1 MPPRQTYIQFM
12 RNPRPWL
19 AIFLASAAVLAAWT
33 SFDVRV
39 AEPEHEVQAHL
50 GLLDAPTGALL
61 IDLDDDASESEQD
74 VIEELVH
81 DAIAPYDWPEGDEA
95 LGRVLSEEA
104 RLFAIEAPE
113 SEHGDVLRALAG
125 HEDVES
131 VEVERVWRLP
141 DGAVAGLPEASDE
154 DDADEARG
162 PFKPNDPYYKH
173 QWHLDQIQMP
183 QAWLRTRGEGVVVA
197 VIDTGVAYRDSGRFR
212 MAPDLK
218 NTRFVAGRDFVENDD
233 TPDDAH
239 GHGTHVAGT
248 VAQSTNNN
256 LGVAGVAPGAA
267 IMPIRVLDARGGGSW
282 GNVAAGIRW
291 AADHGA
297 DVINLSLG
305 GSTRSRAISTA
316 IAHAHRKGV
325 VVVAAAGNTGRGRVQ
340 YPGAD
345 RFAIGVGAVRFDE
358 TLSFYSSYGR
368 HLDVVAPGG
377 DLRVD
382 QNGDGMPDGV
392 LQNTILRGD
401 PSRHD
406 YLAYQGTSMAAP
418 HVAGVAAL
426 LKASGVSDPD
436 AVERILKDTAKD
448 KGDANRYGSGL
459 IQAEDA
465 LRSTR
470 NANTGRGAAALGFA
484 GLLLLGLRRREEL
497 GVGFAAPMA
506 VGAVSAGGLSLVPFG
521 AFAIAP
527 LALFGNFTLLALLV
541 IPLTLVALFYGV
553 EKARPWV
560 AGACFGVAGFALVE
574 AIFPTLSLGGAWVGP
589 VLVGIALISAF
600 LGRQVAKR

>member
-1 MPPRQTYIQFM
+1 MKSRETYSQFM
-12 RNPRPWL
+12 RKPRRFL
-19 AIFLASAAVLAAWT
+19 AIAAVGAVALTTWASW
-33 SFDVRV
+33 DVRR
-39 AEPEHEVQAHL
+39 AEPEHVAEPHL
-50 GLLDAPTGALL
+50 GLLDAPTGAIL

-74 VIEELVH
+74 AIEQLVH
-81 DAIAPYDWPEGDEA
+81 DAIAPYDWPEGDAA
-95 LGRVLSEEA
+95 LGRVLSDDA
-104 RLFAIEAPE
+104 RLFAIEAPA
-113 SEHGDVLRALAG
+113 SEHGDVLRALDG
-125 HEDVES
+125 HEDVEA
-131 VEVERVWRLP
+131 VEVERIWRLP
-141 DGAVAGLPEASDE
+141 DDAVGFLPTGS

-183 QAWLRTRGEGVVVA
+183 QAWLRSQGEGVVVA

-218 NTRFVAGRDFVENDD
+218 NTRFVPGRDFVENDD
-233 TPDDAH
+233 TPDDGH

-248 VAQSTNNN
+248 VAQSTNNG
-256 LGVAGVAPGAA
+256 LGVAGVAPRAA

-436 AVERILKDTAKD
+436 AVERILEDTAKD

-459 IQAEDA
+459 IQADAA

-470 NANTGRGAAALGFA
+470 DAGAGRGAAALGFA
-484 GLLLLGLRRREEL
+484 ALMLLGLRRRDEL
-497 GVGFAAPMA
+497 AIGFAAPA
-506 VGAVSAGGLSLVPFG
+506 ALGAVSAGGLG
-521 AFAIAP
+521 AFPLGALAIAP
-527 LALFGNFTLLALLV
+527 LALFGDFTLAAVAVL
-541 IPLTLVALFYGV
+541 PLTLVALFYGV

-589 VLVGIALISAF
+589 VLVGIAVISAF

>member
-1 MPPRQTYIQFM
+1 MPPSQTYIQFM
-12 RNPRPWL
+12 RKPRPSL
-19 AIFLASAAVLAAWT
+19 AILVAGAAVLVSWM
-33 SFDVRV
+33 SFDVRQ
-39 AEPEHEVQAHL
+39 AEPEHVSQPHL

-61 IDLDDDASESEQD
+61 IDLADDASESEQD
-74 VIEELVH
+74 VIEALVH
-81 DAIAPYDWPEGDEA
+81 DAIAPYDWPEGDDA

-104 RLFAIEAPE
+104 RLFAIDAPR
-113 SEHGDVLRALAG
+113 SEHADVLRALDG
-125 HEDVES
+125 LEDVES
-131 VEVERVWRLP
+131 VEVEREWRLP
-141 DGAVAGLPEASDE
+141 EGAVAGLPEATN
-154 DDADEARG
+154 DDADSARG

-212 MAPDLK
+212 IAPDLK
-218 NTRFVAGRDFVENDD
+218 ETRFVAGRDFVENDD

-248 VAQSTNNN
+248 IAQSTNNN

-436 AVERILKDTAKD
+436 AVERILKETAKD

-459 IQAEDA
+459 IQAESA

-484 GLLLLGLRRREEL
+484 GLLLLGLRRRKEL
-497 GVGFAAPMA
+497 SIGLAAPMSL
-506 VGAVSAGGLSLVPFG
+506 GAVVAGGLAVVPLQ
-521 AFAIAP
+521 ALAIAP
-527 LALFGNFTLLALLV
+527 LALFGDFTLLALLV
-541 IPLTLVALFYGV
+541 LPLTLVALFYGV

-574 AIFPTLSLGGAWVGP
+574 AIYPTLSLGGAWVGP
-589 VLVGIALISAF
+589 VLVGIAAISAL

>member
-1 MPPRQTYIQFM
+1 MPSRQTYIQFM
-12 RNPRPWL
+12 RTPRPWL
-19 AIFLASAAVLAAWT
+19 AILVASVAALTTWM
-33 SFDVRV
+33 SIDVRR
-39 AEPEHEVQAHL
+39 AEPEHVVDL

-61 IDLDDDASESEQD
+61 IDLDDDTSESEQD
-74 VIEELVH
+74 VIEALVH
-81 DAIAPYDWPEGDEA
+81 DAIAPYAWPEGDAA
-95 LGRVLSEEA
+95 LGRVLSEDA
-104 RLFAIEAPE
+104 RLFVIEAPE
-113 SEHGDVLRALAG
+113 SEHGDVLRALDG
-125 HEDVES
+125 LEDVEA
-131 VEVERVWRLP
+131 VEVERQWRLP
-141 DGAVAGLPEASDE
+141 DGAFAGLPESQTDDVDE
-154 DDADEARG
+154 SRG

-173 QWHLDQIQMP
+173 QWHLDQIEMP

-218 NTRFVAGRDFVENDD
+218 ETRFVAGRDFVDNDD
-233 TPDDAH
+233 TPDDGH

-248 VAQSTNNN
+248 IAQSTNNN
-256 LGVAGVAPGAA
+256 LGVAGVAPGAS

-426 LKASGVSDPD
+426 LRASGVSDPD
-436 AVERILKDTAKD
+436 AIERILKETAKD

-459 IQAEDA
+459 IQADAA

-484 GLLLLGLRRREEL
+484 GLLLIGLRRRKEL
-497 GVGFAAPMA
+497 SIGLAAPMTL
-506 VGAVSAGGLSLVPFG
+506 GAVSAGGLSALPIG
-521 AFAIAP
+521 ALAIAP
-527 LALFGNFTLLALLV
+527 LALFGDFTLLALLV
-541 IPLTLVALFYGV
+541 LPLTLVGLFYGV

-574 AIFPTLSLGGAWVGP
+574 AVFPTLALGGAWVGP
-589 VLVGIALISAF
+589 LLVGIALVSAF